1 MPGVGTNHETKRNG
15 ELTYRFDTR
24 DIVSRNKANSGPVSC
39 SARMAVRKL
48 VPNGSSTR
56 VGIIRREVMERG
68 FSVTMK
74 NSAVFGGASQTSIAR
89 VPARTDTLQAT
100 EEFGIQ
106 ITPHERITEL
116 ELDQFQVVL
125 VPRQGPE
132 GNTGKS
138 LTRTGG
144 ARQLLVLPM
153 TWKQL
158 LEQVRK
164 EIDRARATVK
174 EGLVRFGNVTVDL
187 LSMEVRRSDRP
198 VDLTAM
204 EFKVL
209 KYLVLNPNRVIS
221 RDDFLDQVWGYEN
234 YPCTRTVDNHILKLR
249 HKLEA
254 ELANPVHFRTVHGTG
269 YKFTP

>member
-1 MPGVGTNHETKRNG
+1 MGVEYQSRH
-15 ELTYRFDTR
+15 YQTR
-24 DIVSRNKANSGPVSC
+24 SYGKG
-39 SARMAVRKL
+39 L
-48 VPNGSSTR
+48 
-56 VGIIRREVMERG
+56 
-68 FSVTMK
+68 FVTIK
-74 NSAVFGGASQTSIAR
+74 NLAVFDGASQTSMAR
-89 VPARTDTLQAT
+89 VPSRTDTLQAT

-106 ITPHERITEL
+106 LTPHERITEL
-116 ELDQFQVVL
+116 ELDHFQVAL

-174 EGLVRFGNVTVDL
+174 EGLVRFGTVTVDL

-198 VDLTAM
+198 VNLTSM

-249 HKLEA
+249 QKLEA

>member
-1 MPGVGTNHETKRNG
+1 
-15 ELTYRFDTR
+15 LTYR
-24 DIVSRNKANSGPVSC
+24 SP
-39 SARMAVRKL
+39 
-48 VPNGSSTR
+48 
-56 VGIIRREVMERG
+56 RETLSPETKPTEALSDEVLERG
-68 FSVTMK
+68 FSVTIK
-74 NSAVFGGASQTSIAR
+74 NSAVFAGARQTSMVR

-106 ITPHERITEL
+106 LTPHERITEL
-116 ELDQFQVVL
+116 DLDHFQVAL

-144 ARQLLVLPM
+144 ARRLLVLPM

-187 LSMEVRRSDRP
+187 LSMEVRRSERP
-198 VDLTAM
+198 VNLTSM

-221 RDDFLDQVWGYEN
+221 RDDFLDHVWGYEN